1 MSLTMKKTAKLLRK
15 GVPGRHIDSDSGDP
29 DRQRGL
35 YLVVH
40 HRDSASW
47 ELRYQLN
54 GSPHWMGLGSART
67 FSLQE
72 ARARARAARQQLA
85 DKINPLDTKRSE
97 RAAAKLAKV
106 KKRVLTFRAA
116 AQRYFQQ
123 HEAKWSN
130 PAHRREFLRSLSR
143 YAYQH
148 IGDMDVANII
158 LADVLHC
165 IEPQWTTKSVTMDRT
180 RNRIE
185 AVLDWCVV
193 REYRPA
199 GTNPAK
205 WKGHLDQILPAPR
218 AVAPVKN
225 FAAIDYRGIP
235 AFIQALHKDDS
246 VAARGLEFLI
256 LCASRSAEV
265 TGATWAEIDLKE
277 ATWTV
282 PAERMKAKHAHRVA
296 LSTAA
301 LDLLRERHGDP
312 DAYVFTGPAGRLSP
326 MAFRR
331 VLARLG
337 HGGMTVH
344 GFRSSFR
351 TWASEQTS
359 YPREICERALAHT
372 VGSKTE
378 QAYER
383 SDQITKRR
391 KLMEQWARYCSTPP
405 AAGRV
410 ITLSGVKLEAPLTVK
425 RA

>member
-67 FSLQE
+67 FSLPE

-97 RAAAKLAKV
+97 RAAAKEAKV

-116 AQRYFQQ
+116 AQRYFNQ

-199 GTNPAK
+199 GTDPAK

-225 FAAIDYRGIP
+225 FNAIDYRDLP
-235 AFIQALHKDDS
+235 AFMVALRKDDS
-246 VAARGLEFLI
+246 VAARGLEFLV
-256 LCASRSAEV
+256 LCAARSAEV
-265 TGATWAEIDLKE
+265 TGAKWSEIDLKE

-282 PAERMKAKHAHRVA
+282 PAERMKAKHTHRVP

-301 LDLLRERHGDP
+301 LDLLRERHDDP
-312 DAYVFTGPAGRLSP
+312 DAFLFTGPAGRLSP

-331 VLARLG
+331 TMARLG
-337 HGGMTVH
+337 YGGFTVH
-344 GFRSSFR
+344 GMRSAFR
-351 TWASEQTS
+351 TWSSEQTS
-359 YPREICERALAHT
+359 FPREVLEMSLAHA

-378 QAYER
+378 AAYQR
-383 SDQITKRR
+383 GDVLAKRA
-391 KLMEQWARYCSTPP
+391 KLMETWARYCAEPP
-405 AAGRV
+405 AAGKV
-410 ITLSGVKLEAPLTVK
+410 LTLHGVKLETPLAVK
-425 RA
+425 GA